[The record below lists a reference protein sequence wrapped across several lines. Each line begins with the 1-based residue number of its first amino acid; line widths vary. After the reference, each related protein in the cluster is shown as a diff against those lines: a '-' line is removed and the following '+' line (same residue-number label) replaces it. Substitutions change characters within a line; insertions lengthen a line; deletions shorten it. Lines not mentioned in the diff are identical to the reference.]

1 MDPLQVCKNTFT
13 ELVNEEYS
21 IGIDIER
28 FQGVL
33 EHAISKADFS
43 IGI

>member
-1 MDPLQVCKNTFT
+1 MDPLQVFKNTFT

-21 IGIDIER
+21 IRYSIDR

-33 EHAISKADFS
+33 EHALSKEDFS